1 MEFENN
7 SIEEIKYRKYSKRL
21 VISGLAMIMLSV
33 WSFFRFGLGVYS
45 ERYQLK
51 AIMRRA
57 VDLTPDMT
65 QEDGLI
71 ILKGIII
78 LILIALF
85 FSVLFHLF
93 IGIQAIRDGLGRK
106 NMVIY
111 LLFALFV
118 AQSAIL
124 SLGNS
129 DTMVD
134 ILDEATE
141 GAGKEDIEDPDD
153 TLEDLEDSD
162 DMIEESEDI
171 DDMFEETDDTIVND
185 EDTELSSIILDV
197 TTIIICFE
205 MLYCSIRKRILSAKL
220 KAKLKAEQKAELKG

>member
-1 MEFENN
+1 MQFENN

-33 WSFFRFGLGVYS
+33 WSFFRFGLEVYS
-45 ERYQLK
+45 ERYKLK

-78 LILIALF
+78 LIMIALF

-118 AQSAIL
+118 AQSAIS
-124 SLGNS
+124 SLGYS

-134 ILDEATE
+134 ILDEA
-141 GAGKEDIEDPDD
+141 IEDPDD

-185 EDTELSSIILDV
+185 EDTEFSSIILDV

-220 KAKLKAEQKAELKG
+220 KAKLKVEQKAELKG